1 MFSQTLEYA
10 LRVVAFLATRDAPA
24 TTRQIAAATK
34 VPESYL
40 AKLLQGLS
48 RGGLVSSQ
56 RGLHGGSVLARPPA
70 EITLYDVAL
79 AMDPKADPIPRI
91 KTCPL
96 GLKSHGTQL
105 CPVHK
110 RLDEAAE
117 MVEKVFRDS
126 TIADLLAEPSA
137 SKPLCES
144 EPGTAAEPAAKGPRT
159 AVVPLTVSPK
169 R

>member
-10 LRVVAFLATRDAPA
+10 LRVVAYLATRGDSPA

-40 AKLLQGLS
+40 SKVIQGLS
-48 RGGLVSSQ
+48 RAGLVSSQ
-56 RGLHGGSVLARPPA
+56 RGLHGGSVLAKPP
-70 EITLYDVAL
+70 EELTLFDVAE
-79 AMDPKADPIPRI
+79 AIDPIPRI

-110 RLDEAAE
+110 RLDHA
-117 MVEKVFRDS
+117 MDLVEKVFRES
-126 TIADLLAEPSA
+126 TIADLMAEPSA
-137 SKPLCES
+137 STPLCETG
-144 EPGTAAEPAAKGPRT
+144 EQVT
-159 AVVPLTVSPK
+159 PLTVPSKTP
-169 R
+169 